1 MSIAAP
7 FFLWIASA
15 VAVATVAAHLLA
27 WRRPPSSP
35 LPTARF
41 APERPARVVSR
52 AVRPTDLLLL
62 AVRVAMVMLV
72 GLALARPSF
81 ARERRGEGRVVVID
95 RSRSAGDA
103 QTVTDSARAVF
114 RPGDAL
120 VVFDSSAREVARPV
134 ADSIAAPQGTAQ
146 APRVPGSL
154 STALVAALRA
164 AERLAR
170 ERDSVE
176 IAIVS
181 PVTLDEIDAATAAI
195 RDQWPGSL
203 RVIRAGSTRSDT
215 LASQR
220 PQVRATAGDPV
231 AAALSLVGPV
241 VGGATVRVRRDGVT
255 AADSVWVREGG
266 TLVVWPAPTATG
278 WDARPDPDTA
288 FSVVAGGT
296 TEGLGHSSST
306 AATVIAP
313 FERAFDPPPGR
324 AIAYWG
330 DGSPAAT
337 EMPLGS
343 GCVRSVAVPVPTVGD
358 LALTPA
364 FRHFARRM
372 AERCGSGAGV
382 LAPDSVVARVL
393 PVVRSGAGAP
403 VLDRDRRSG
412 DTPRLAAWLL
422 GIAFA
427 LAVGELFLRR
437 GESHATA

>member
-15 VAVATVAAHLLA
+15 VALATVAAHLLA

-95 RSRSAGDA
+95 RSRSAGGA
-103 QTVTDSARAVF
+103 EAVTDSARAIF

-120 VVFDSSAREVARPV
+120 VVFDSSAREVARPA
-134 ADSIAAPQGTAQ
+134 ADSIAVPQDPAQ
-146 APRVPGSL
+146 RAHGSL
-154 STALVAALRA
+154 SAALVASLRA

-195 RDQWPGSL
+195 RDEWSGSV
-203 RVIRAGSTRSDT
+203 RVIRAGSARGDT
-215 LASQR
+215 LASA
-220 PQVRATAGDPV
+220 PPEVRASAGDPV
-231 AAALSLVGPV
+231 AATLSLVGPV
-241 VGGATVRVRRDGVT
+241 VGGATVRVWRDGVT
-255 AADSVWVREGG
+255 AADSAWVRDGG
-266 TLVVWPAPTATG
+266 TLVAWPIAPATG
-278 WDARPDPDTA
+278 WNVRPDPDTA
-288 FSVVAGGT
+288 FSVVSGGAS
-296 TEGLGHSSST
+296 EGFDLSSST
-306 AATVIAP
+306 ATVIAP
-313 FERAFDPPPGR
+313 FEREFDPPAGR

-337 EMPLGS
+337 EVPLGS
-343 GCVRSVAVPVPTVGD
+343 GCVRSVAVPVPKVGD

-364 FRHFARRM
+364 FRHFTRRM
-372 AERCGSGAGV
+372 TERCGSAVGA

-393 PVVRSGAGAP
+393 PPAPGGARAP
-403 VLDRDRRSG
+403 VPDRDIESSHAPG
-412 DTPRLAAWLL
+412 LVAWLL
-422 GIAFA
+422 GVAFA

>member
-15 VAVATVAAHLLA
+15 VAIATVAAHLLA

-103 QTVTDSARAVF
+103 EAVSDSARAVF

-134 ADSIAAPQGTAQ
+134 ADSIATPRDAGRAPGA
-146 APRVPGSL
+146 PGSL
-154 STALVAALRA
+154 SAALVAALRA

-195 RDQWPGSL
+195 RDEWPGSV
-203 RVIRAGSTRSDT
+203 RVIRAGSVRSDT
-215 LASQR
+215 LASVR
-220 PQVRATAGDPV
+220 PEVRASAGDPV

-255 AADSVWVREGG
+255 PADSAWVREGG
-266 TLVVWPAPTATG
+266 TLVAWPVPPATG

-288 FSVVAGGT
+288 FSVVAGGAS
-296 TEGLGHSSST
+296 EGFGRST
-306 AATVIAP
+306 AATVVAP
-313 FERAFDPPPGR
+313 FDRAFDPPAGR

-330 DGSPAAT
+330 DGSTAAT
-337 EMPLGS
+337 ENPLGS

-372 AERCGSGAGV
+372 AERCGSNAGAV
-382 LAPDSVVARVL
+382 APDSVVDRVL
-393 PVVRSGAGAP
+393 PAAPSGARAP
-403 VLDRDRRSG
+403 VLDRDTEPS
-412 DTPRLAAWLL
+412 DAPRLAAWLL

-427 LAVGELFLRR
+427 LAVGELLLRR